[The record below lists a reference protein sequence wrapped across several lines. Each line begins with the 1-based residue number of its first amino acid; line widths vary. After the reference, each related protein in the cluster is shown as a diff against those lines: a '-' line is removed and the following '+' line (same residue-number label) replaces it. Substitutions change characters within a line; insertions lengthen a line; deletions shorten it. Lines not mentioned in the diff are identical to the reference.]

1 MRFPTNRYNQLR
13 VARNFSP
20 AGTRG
25 ATAVQLLVILVPV
38 LFGLIGFAVDLG
50 ILYSVK
56 GDLKTA
62 ASSAALAA
70 AQNLVGTDAS
80 AGAATAASQLTTEN
94 STGFGNRYY
103 FHGLPIGVITGS

>member
-56 GDLKTA
+56 GELKTGA
-62 ASSAALAA
+62 GSMALAA
-70 AQNLVGTDAS
+70 AQQLIGTDTATS
-80 AGAATAASQLTTEN
+80 AANTAAQLTTN
-94 STGFGNRYY
+94 NYY
-103 FHGLPIGVITGS
+103 FHQLPID